1 MHFMCDDQSISLEV
15 PRVVSSNTNWRARM
29 TGLIVG
35 LIVGVTALLSAN
47 VPDAAAQGGWK
58 SFRCGNGDT
67 GQIQFP
73 NAGNALV
80 QFRGETVLL
89 RQQGGSARYLRG
101 DWLLEIVGSARNISL
116 EVPDYGQVS
125 CYFLNA
131 RQVRPQPTPQPRN
144 EAGLLRRLPAR
155 SLGGNIRRGPGL
167 NHRVISNLPP
177 GTPIQLYRR
186 TKKFYAGYPWFEIT
200 YADRGAYML
209 GSLICS
215 QGQRVQ

>member
-1 MHFMCDDQSISLEV
+1 
-15 PRVVSSNTNWRARM
+15 M
-29 TGLIVG
+29 TRLTIG
-35 LIVGVTALLSAN
+35 LIVGVATLLGAN

-58 SFRCGNGDT
+58 PFRCGNGDT

-73 NAGNALV
+73 NAGNVLV

-89 RQQGGSARYLRG
+89 RQQGGSARYLSG

-131 RQVRPQPTPQPRN
+131 RQVRPQPRN
-144 EAGLLRRLPAR
+144 GAGLLGRLPAR

-167 NHRVISNLPP
+167 NHRVISNLPS

-186 TKKFYAGYPWFEIT
+186 TNKSYGGYPWFEIT

-215 QGQRVQ
+215 QGRRVQGTYQVC